1 MTWFKQLTT
10 LLCALL
16 VSASMFAQNS
26 AKKPRLVVIPSNN
39 LMQKLGCL
47 QETDDMGASA
57 PIPDYSKALLDDDL
71 RAAISK
77 IGEIFQTTYNFPLT
91 DLNQQLNK
99 IKGKGAGVIP
109 VDVRLELNYKIT
121 SSGPRKILYF
131 ELMGFDQYSSKQ
143 IAAASGESAP
153 AIGGTVTNL
162 LQEAVLAKAD
172 KFVADIQT
180 FFDNASMNGRE
191 SVLTIKSEC
200 GADLSKGI
208 LKWTE
213 EWLAQNCVKG
223 SFSTDNVETDNIEIS
238 QSMMPLID
246 GKGNAIDAAKFY
258 TPLQKFLDSKVA
270 TKNYQAVLDRSASAN
285 GGGILGSAI
294 IVIKDRSESADDDF

>member
-1 MTWFKQLTT
+1 
-10 LLCALL
+10 
-16 VSASMFAQNS
+16 
-26 AKKPRLVVIPSNN
+26 
-39 LMQKLGCL
+39 
-47 QETDDMGASA
+47 
-57 PIPDYSKALLDDDL
+57 
-71 RAAISK
+71 
-77 IGEIFQTTYNFPLT
+77 
-91 DLNQQLNK
+91 
-99 IKGKGAGVIP
+99 
-109 VDVRLELNYKIT
+109 
-121 SSGPRKILYF
+121 
-131 ELMGFDQYSSKQ
+131 
-143 IAAASGESAP
+143 
-153 AIGGTVTNL
+153 
-162 LQEAVLAKAD
+162 
-172 KFVADIQT
+172 
-180 FFDNASMNGRE
+180 MNGRE

-223 SFSTDNVETDNIEIS
+223 SFSTDNVETDIIEIS

-246 GKGNAIDAAKFY
+246 AKGNAIDAAKFY

>member
-1 MTWFKQLTT
+1 MTWSKYLTT
-10 LLCALL
+10 IVCALFI
-16 VSASMFAQNS
+16 SINIFAQNT
-26 AKKPRLVVIPSNN
+26 AKKPHLVVIPSDN
-39 LMQKLGCL
+39 LMLKLGCL

-57 PIPDYSKALLDDDL
+57 RIPDYSKALLNDDL

-99 IKGKGAGVIP
+99 IKGRGAGVIP

-121 SSGPRKILYF
+121 STGPRKILYF

-172 KFVADIQT
+172 KFVADVQT
-180 FFDNASMNGRE
+180 FFDNASLNGRE
-191 SVLTIKSEC
+191 SVLTIKSDC
-200 GADLSKGI
+200 AADLSKGI

-213 EWLAQNCVKG
+213 EWLSQNCVKG
-223 SFSTDNVETDNIEIS
+223 AFSTDNVESNVIDFS
-238 QSMMPLID
+238 QSMMPLYD
-246 GKGNAIDAAKFY
+246 ANGNAIDAAKFY
-258 TPLQKFLDSKVA
+258 TPLQRFLDAKVA
-270 TKNYQAVLDRSASAN
+270 AKNYQAVLDRSATAN

-294 IVIKDRSESADDDF
+294 IVIKDRTEGSDDDF

>member
-1 MTWFKQLTT
+1 MNWNKY
-10 LLCALL
+10 LLAFICALFMS
-16 VSASMFAQNS
+16 VSIFAQNS
-26 AKKPRLVVIPSNN
+26 AKKPRLVVIPSDN
-39 LMQKLGCL
+39 LMLKLGCL
-47 QETDDMGASA
+47 QQTDDMGASA
-57 PIPDYSKALLDDDL
+57 RIPDYSKALLNDDL

-77 IGEIFQTTYNFPLT
+77 IGEIFQTTYNYPLT

-109 VDVRLELNYKIT
+109 VDVRLELNYNIK

-153 AIGGTVTNL
+153 AIGGTLTNL

-180 FFDNASMNGRE
+180 FFDNAARNGRE
-191 SVLTIKSEC
+191 SMLTIKSEC
-200 GADLSKGI
+200 EADLSKGI

-213 EWLAQNCVKG
+213 EWLNQNCVKG
-223 SFSTDNVETDNIEIS
+223 AFSTDNVEPQLIEIS
-238 QSMMPLID
+238 QSMMPLVD
-246 GKGNAIDAAKFY
+246 TNGNAIDAAKFY
-258 TPLQKFLDSKVA
+258 TPFQKFLDSKVA
-270 TKNYQAVLDRSASAN
+270 VKNYQAVFDRSATAN
-285 GGGILGSAI
+285 GGGILGSAT
-294 IVIKDRSESADDDF
+294 IVIKDRVEGADDDF

>member
-1 MTWFKQLTT
+1 M
-10 LLCALL
+10 CALFMS
-16 VSASMFAQNS
+16 VNIFAQNS
-26 AKKPRLVVIPSNN
+26 AKKPRLVVVPSDN

-57 PIPDYSKALLDDDL
+57 RIPDYSKALLNDDL

-77 IGEIFQTTYNFPLT
+77 IGEIFQTTYNYPLT

-109 VDVRLELNYKIT
+109 VDVRIELNYNIK

-131 ELMGFDQYSSKQ
+131 ELMGFDQYGSKQ

-180 FFDNASMNGRE
+180 FFDNASNKGRE
-191 SVLTIKSEC
+191 SMLTIKSDSEC
-200 GADLSKGI
+200 EADLSKGI

-213 EWLAQNCVKG
+213 EWLEQNCVRG
-223 SFSTDNVETDNIEIS
+223 AYSTDNVEPEVIEIS
-238 QSMMPLID
+238 QSMMPLFD
-246 GKGNAIDAAKFY
+246 ANGNALDAAKFY
-258 TPLQKFLDSKVA
+258 TPLQKFLDQKVA
-270 TKNYQAVLDRSASAN
+270 SKNYQAIFDRSATAN
-285 GGGILGSAI
+285 GGGILGSAT
-294 IVIKDRSESADDDF
+294 IVIKNRTEGSDDDF

>member
-26 AKKPRLVVIPSNN
+26 AKKPRLVVIPSDN
-39 LMQKLGCL
+39 LMLKLGCL

-57 PIPDYSKALLDDDL
+57 RIPDYSKALLDDDL

-180 FFDNASMNGRE
+180 FFDNAFMNGRE

-200 GADLSKGI
+200 DADLSKGV

-213 EWLAQNCVKG
+213 EWLAQNCVG
-223 SFSTDNVETDNIEIS
+223 TDNIEIS

-246 GKGNAIDAAKFY
+246 AKGNAIDAAKFY

-285 GGGILGSAI
+285 GGGTLGSAI